1 MGAAAVVA
9 VTLLTVVAV
18 FQIGLA
24 VGAPWGAAAWGGK
37 YQGVLPAGLRVVSGV
52 AGILV
57 YPLIA
62 LFILRAADLIDVAWL
77 PGGAVGMWIVAA
89 VFTVGAL
96 ANFASRSKV
105 ERAWGPVA
113 LAIAICSAIIA
124 LAL

>member
-1 MGAAAVVA
+1 MGVAAVVA
-9 VTLLTVVAV
+9 VTLLIVVAV

-37 YQGVLPAGLRVVSGV
+37 FQGVLPVGLRVASGV
-52 AGILV
+52 VGILI
-57 YPLIA
+57 YPLFA
-62 LFILRAADLIDVAWL
+62 LFVLTSADLIDVAWM
-77 PGGAVGMWIVAA
+77 PSGPPGMWIVAA
-89 VFTVGAL
+89 VFMLGAL

-113 LAIAICSAIIA
+113 LGIAICSGIIA